1 MGFFLQSFINRC
13 TKNGVS
19 CFFSLSNVFR
29 FDFLGNSTNNICVFK
44 IQKQAIRIIM
54 GAKNR
59 DSCKEFFKLLKISKM
74 YEEDGINSDPV
85 SCRV

>member
-1 MGFFLQSFINRC
+1 
-13 TKNGVS
+13 
-19 CFFSLSNVFR
+19 
-29 FDFLGNSTNNICVFK
+29 
-44 IQKQAIRIIM
+44 M